1 MAIVI
6 YLEPIAHQQGTV
18 MEIAIETTVDAPIED
33 VWAAW
38 VTPDDITRWN
48 FASDD
53 WCCPKATIDLEVG
66 GRFNYRMEAKD
77 GSMGFDFEGTFTR
90 IAPQALIEYALSDNR
105 RVKITFTQ
113 IESGIH
119 VVETFDAEDENSAEM
134 QRQGWQCILDNFK
147 AHTERRQITK
157 R

>member
-1 MAIVI
+1 
-6 YLEPIAHQQGTV
+6 
-18 MEIAIETTVDAPIED
+18 
-33 VWAAW
+33 
-38 VTPDDITRWN
+38 
-48 FASDD
+48 
-53 WCCPKATIDLEVG
+53 
-66 GRFNYRMEAKD
+66 
-77 GSMGFDFEGTFTR
+77 MGFDFEGTLTR
-90 IAPQALIEYALSDNR
+90 IDPQALIEYALSDDR

-113 IESGIH
+113 IESGIQ